1 MSESLW
7 LLPLFFVAIAAGFY
21 LGRGESRRRQRR
33 RMATLSQDYVAGI
46 NFFLNEEP
54 DKGIEALLKGLDVS
68 QEGLE
73 THLALGKLFRKRGE
87 FDRAAQLHTHLLEH
101 GDFPRPV
108 QEEIQLELAEDYLAS
123 GIFDLAE
130 QVLLEMLDQDC
141 QVKEQVCSLLMNLYE
156 QERDWVNAISMGEKL
171 LKARPELAP
180 TLAHYCCEQAENL
193 CRDKEFNPARRML
206 RRALSFDD
214 QCVRASFAEGEL
226 EMAEQH
232 WEAAIQAFRRIWVQ
246 DSDYFD
252 EVLEQ
257 LRSCYQHQEKDEE
270 FIQMLADYSAEKPST
285 SRILLLSEA
294 LKARYGE
301 KEAADFI
308 AEYMKANPSVRG
320 LNRILDMSLAGTEDG
335 ETREHLGVIKQL
347 SEKLLNDKS
356 LYKCR
361 RCGFETPL
369 MQWRCPSC
377 KRWGTIKPAVKEA

>member
-7 LLPLFFVAIAAGFY
+7 LMPLFFVAIAAGFF
-21 LGRGESRRRQRR
+21 LGRRESKRRQRR
-33 RMATLSQDYVAGI
+33 RMASLSKDYVAGI

-54 DKGIEALLKGLDVS
+54 DKGIEALLNGLDVGS
-68 QEGLE
+68 EGLD

-101 GDFPRPV
+101 GDFSRSV
-108 QEEIQLELAEDYLAS
+108 QEEIQLELAQDYLAS

-141 QVKEQVCSLLMNLYE
+141 EAKDEVCRQLMGLYE
-156 QERDWVNAISMGEKL
+156 QERDWVNAISMGERLIKNS
-171 LKARPELAP
+171 PQLASV
-180 TLAHYCCEQAENL
+180 LAQYCCEQADNL
-193 CRDKEFNPARRML
+193 KKDKDINPARRML

-214 QCVRASFAEGEL
+214 QCVRASIAEGEL
-226 EMAEQH
+226 EMGEQN
-232 WEAAIQAFRRIWVQ
+232 WDAAIQGLQRIWVQ
-246 DSDYFD
+246 DSDFFD
-252 EVLEQ
+252 EVLDK
-257 LRSCYQHQEKDEE
+257 LRTCYQQQEKDEE

-294 LKARYGE
+294 LKERYGD

-320 LNRILDMSLAGTEDG
+320 LNRIIDMSLAGSAEG
-335 ETREHLGVIKQL
+335 EAREHLGVLKQL
-347 SEKLLNDKS
+347 SEQLLNDKS

-377 KRWGTIKPAVKEA
+377 KRWGSIKPVVKEV